1 MEEGSVSLSTLPM
14 TFFHHP
20 VDCHGGGD
28 SRSLLPWPFAVFY
41 LIQFNHEN
49 ALIWSSW
56 LCLAP
61 PHAYSL
67 SLFSKNP
74 VAFSFYKHIISA
86 LKCSFIL
93 FLKLNFLLPCKLLS
107 PESGWPLRVLF
118 LLASCNT
125 YFKMRKSKK
134 SQLTKTLRV
143 EGMTQNRA
151 GNPWLSALCK
161 LPKISLFIYRA
172 FSAGSC

>member
-1 MEEGSVSLSTLPM
+1 MKMPLFGPADSAWHHLMPTLYPSFLKILLRLVST
-14 TFFHHP
+14 
-20 VDCHGGGD
+20 
-28 SRSLLPWPFAVFY
+28 
-41 LIQFNHEN
+41 
-49 ALIWSSW
+49 
-56 LCLAP
+56 
-61 PHAYSL
+61 
-67 SLFSKNP
+67 
-74 VAFSFYKHIISA
+74 SA

-93 FLKLNFLLPCKLLS
+93 FLKLNFLLLCKLLS
-107 PESGWPLRVLF
+107 PGSGWPLRVLF

-134 SQLTKTLRV
+134 SQLTKTLCV

>member
-1 MEEGSVSLSTLPM
+1 MAICTAL
-14 TFFHHP
+14 
-20 VDCHGGGD
+20 
-28 SRSLLPWPFAVFY
+28 FAVLY

-67 SLFSKNP
+67 SPFLKILLQ
-74 VAFSFYKHIISA
+74 FSFYKHIISA

-93 FLKLNFLLPCKLLS
+93 FLKLNFLLPYELLS
-107 PESGWPLRVLF
+107 PGSGWPLCVFF
-118 LLASCNT
+118 LPASCNT

-134 SQLTKTLRV
+134 SHLTKTLRV

-161 LPKISLFIYRA
+161 LPKIFLFIYRA
-172 FSAGSC
+172 FSLGSF